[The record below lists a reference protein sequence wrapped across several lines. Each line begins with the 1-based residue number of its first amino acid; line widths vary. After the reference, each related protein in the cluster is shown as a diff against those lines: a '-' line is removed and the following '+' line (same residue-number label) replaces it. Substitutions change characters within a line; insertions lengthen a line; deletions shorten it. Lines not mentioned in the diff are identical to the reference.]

1 MGVKVRE
8 YPKGSGDYYV
18 FINHRGTRKSK
29 KIGKDEELANE
40 VAEKIKAKLVLGELD
55 VEKINKSYPAFKKY
69 AEMWLAL
76 PHDWKES
83 TRESYQFNLKKHI
96 YPVFGKKRI
105 DEIRR
110 KNIKAFFDKLLSN
123 GMAAATASLV
133 RAPLRGVL
141 SHAVDSELIETNP
154 VSGLKLARKK
164 TGLEVDP
171 LAEIEVESLLK
182 QSKKFLNGFYYPM
195 LLCSLRTGM
204 RVGEIKALK
213 WSDVDFEQ
221 RLIEVKRGCRQGRIC
236 QTKNK
241 KRRRVDMTPHL
252 TETLKTL
259 RIEHKKNALKHGR
272 PVPVWVFTNTRG
284 KMLTRAVFENA
295 LKKCLDKSNLRK
307 IRIHDLRHTYAS
319 IRLLRGHNV
328 GDVSYQLGHSSIKI
342 TYDIYGHWIPGKF
355 KSEVDELDHPPQ
367 STLQNAENTCV

>member
-55 VEKINKSYPAFKKY
+55 IEKINKSCPAFKEY
-69 AEMWLAL
+69 AETWLAL

-83 TRESYQFNLKKHI
+83 TKESYQFNLNKHI
-96 YPVFGKKRI
+96 FPVFGKKRV

-110 KNIKAFFDKLLSN
+110 KDIKAFFDKLLSS
-123 GMAAATASLV
+123 GMAPATASLV

-141 SHAVDSELIETNP
+141 SHAVDSELIEVNP
-154 VSGLKLARKK
+154 ASGLKLARKK
-164 TGLEVDP
+164 TGLGVDP
-171 LAEIEVESLLK
+171 LTETEVEKLLK

-213 WSDVDFEQ
+213 WSDIDFEQ
-221 RLIEVKRGCRQGRIC
+221 RLIEVKRGCRQGRITE
-236 QTKNK
+236 TKNK

-252 TETLKTL
+252 TETLKAL
-259 RIEHKKNALKHGR
+259 RTEQKKDALKNGR

-284 KMLTRAVFENA
+284 KMLTRMVFENA
-295 LKKCLDKSNLRK
+295 LNRCLDKAKLRK

-342 TYDIYGHWIPGKF
+342 TYDTYGHWIPGKF
-355 KSEVDELDHPPQ
+355 KSEVDELDNPKP
-367 STLQNAENTCV
+367 TLQNAENGCT